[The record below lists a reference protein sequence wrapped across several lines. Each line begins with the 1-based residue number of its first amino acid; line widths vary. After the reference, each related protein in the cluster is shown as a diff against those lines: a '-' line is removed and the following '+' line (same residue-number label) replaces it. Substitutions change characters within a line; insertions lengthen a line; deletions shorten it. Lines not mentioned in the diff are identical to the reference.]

1 MFKSLK
7 DGITNIYETSQ
18 IISDMAKLDKVENTQ
33 KYKDLL
39 ISIKEKYEKKL
50 NAHEVDKGITFMRTF
65 LLSACYQNLGDFR
78 NVWIVHHGYLKLTQQ
93 KELRI

>member
-7 DGITNIYETSQ
+7 NGITNIYETSQ

-39 ISIKEKYEKKL
+39 ISIKEKYEKK
-50 NAHEVDKGITFMRTF
+50 
-65 LLSACYQNLGDFR
+65 
-78 NVWIVHHGYLKLTQQ
+78 
-93 KELRI
+93 